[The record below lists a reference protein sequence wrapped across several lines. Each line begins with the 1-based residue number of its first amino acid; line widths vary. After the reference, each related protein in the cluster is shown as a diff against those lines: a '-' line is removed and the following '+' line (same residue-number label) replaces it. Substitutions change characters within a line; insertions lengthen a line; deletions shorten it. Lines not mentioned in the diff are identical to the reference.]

1 MIILHAAKET
11 DYEKSLKSGYYGDF
25 AIKKDGFIHCSTAE
39 EMLNVAN
46 DNLKDIDEPLI
57 VLFIDTEKLKSEI
70 KWEKRGKNGIRFPH
84 VYGLINLDSVIKR
97 SPLFK
102 DELGNFYF

>member
-1 MIILHAAKET
+1 MIILHAAKEN

-57 VLFIDTEKLKSEI
+57 VLFIDTEKLKSEV
-70 KWEKRGKNGIRFPH
+70 KWEKRGKNSIRFPH
-84 VYGLINLDSVIKR
+84 VYGLINLDSVIKK

>member
-25 AIKKDGFIHCSTAE
+25 SIKKDGFIRCSTAE

-46 DNLKDIDEPLI
+46 DNLKNIDEPLI
-57 VLFIDTEKLKSEI
+57 VLFIDTEKLESEV
-70 KWEKRGKNGIRFPH
+70 KWEKRGKNGILFPH
-84 VYGLINLDSVIKR
+84 VYGLINLDSVIKK